1 MGSRLSD
8 RCPNSFLDEHLVII
22 SSLAGIDENEL
33 WICNTQ
39 LSVSN
44 LDNFPGVSMMNR
56 SVFLS
61 LAAGLLASLAL
72 TAPSHAASVTVSGSF
87 SVPGA
92 VAGELDFFFSAPVS
106 APVTF
111 TGTPTPSAPT
121 FSGNEVIFTY
131 APPTATGQLTFS
143 VTTSGVFDSGE
154 INPNS
159 ILGTPAAVNFNFA
172 TVVPEPTSIALL
184 GIGMSGFFAFR
195 RLFKRTAT
203 A

>member
-1 MGSRLSD
+1 
-8 RCPNSFLDEHLVII
+8 
-22 SSLAGIDENEL
+22 
-33 WICNTQ
+33 
-39 LSVSN
+39 
-44 LDNFPGVSMMNR
+44 MMNR

-72 TAPSHAASVTVSGSF
+72 TAPSHAASVTVTGSF

-106 APVTF
+106 APDSF
-111 TGTPTPSAPT
+111 TGTPLPSGIS

-131 APPTATGQLTFS
+131 VPPTVAGALTFT
-143 VTTSGVFDSGE
+143 VTTSGFFEGGE
-154 INPNS
+154 INPTS
-159 ILGTPAAVNFNFA
+159 IIGTPAANNFNFMTA
-172 TVVPEPTSIALL
+172 VPEPTSIALL
-184 GIGMSGFFAFR
+184 GIGMTGFLAFR

>member
-1 MGSRLSD
+1 
-8 RCPNSFLDEHLVII
+8 
-22 SSLAGIDENEL
+22 
-33 WICNTQ
+33 
-39 LSVSN
+39 
-44 LDNFPGVSMMNR
+44 MMNR
-56 SVFLS
+56 SLFLS

-72 TAPSHAASVTVSGSF
+72 TAPSHAASVTVTGSF

-106 APVTF
+106 APATF
-111 TGTPTPSAPT
+111 VGTPTPSAPT

-131 APPTATGQLTFS
+131 LPPIVAGQLTFT
-143 VTTSGVFDSGE
+143 VTTSGIFEGGE

-159 ILGTPAAVNFNFA
+159 ILGTPAANNFNFM
-172 TVVPEPTSIALL
+172 TSVPEPTSIALL
-184 GIGMSGFFAFR
+184 GIGMTGFLAFR